1 MKRVSTLTVL
11 ACLMMSLVSVGVSA
25 DASEDIPTNAA
36 NTGDH
41 ASLVAALGH
50 VGLVSA
56 LQADG
61 PFTVFAPT
69 DAAFAAAGIDLA
81 AFDNDEANQTLADI
95 LLYHV
100 IEGAVDAANVT
111 DGLTVATLNG
121 DNLSFTV
128 TNGTVMAGDAT
139 VTTADVVASN
149 GIIHVIDKVLTP
161 PVDEVVPAGPPGEI
175 CYNVVTHTIVAGADE
190 AACGA
195 YMYLEDCEMNGQNVT
210 GCYNGVTH
218 ALANVSQAVCEGY
231 MWVPPVH
238 LAMTAAATT
247 IHTSLVAALG
257 AAGLVETL
265 SGDTNYTVFAPS
277 DDAFAAAGID
287 LASFDTEEEIATL
300 SDILLYHVVAG
311 ETLSSDLADGTTT
324 VVAANG
330 DELDIV
336 VSADGVTVGGANVTL
351 ADVPASNGVIHVID
365 AVLLPPADE
374 PVDETPDPF
383 EGIDCAVTIG
393 ASEVGYEFTQPSV
406 TVAVGE
412 TVCWSWEDASMP
424 HNVRQVD
431 GPSSSTYVVNGVNS
445 GAAAS
450 TVAFSYTF
458 TEDTTFYYACEPH
471 IGLNMFGQVIVGD
484 GGAAPAAEESSTDSE
499 DTPGFLL
506 TSSLLAFVGAVA
518 VLSRRNTEE

>member
-11 ACLMMSLVSVGVSA
+11 ACLLISAVSVGVSA
-25 DASEDIPTNAA
+25 DSTEDIPTNAA
-36 NTGDH
+36 GTGVHD
-41 ASLVAALGH
+41 SLVAALGH
-50 VGLVSA
+50 AGLVSA
-56 LQADG
+56 LQGDG

-69 DAAFAAAGIDLA
+69 DDAFAAAGIDLA
-81 AFDNDEANQTLADI
+81 AFDNDEANQTLVDI

-111 DGLTVATLNG
+111 DGLTATTLNG
-121 DNLSFTV
+121 ANVSFTV
-128 TNGTVMAGDAT
+128 TNGSVMVGDAN
-139 VTTADVVASN
+139 VTTADVIASN
-149 GIIHVIDKVLTP
+149 GIIHVIDKVLMP
-161 PVDEVVPAGPPGEI
+161 PAEPTAPAGPPGEI
-175 CYNVVTHTIVAGADE
+175 CYNVITHTIVAGADE
-190 AACGA
+190 ATCGA
-195 YMYLEDCEMNGQNVT
+195 YTYLEDFEMNGQNVT
-210 GCYNGVTH
+210 GCYNTITH
-218 ALANVSQAVCEGY
+218 AFANTSQAVCEGY

-265 SGDTNYTVFAPS
+265 SGETNYTVFAPS

-287 LASFDTEEEIATL
+287 LASFDTEEELATL

-311 ETLSSDLADGTTT
+311 ETLSSDLAEGTTT

-330 DELDIV
+330 DELTIV

-365 AVLLPPADE
+365 AVLMPPA
-374 PVDETPDPF
+374 DETPDPF

-393 ASEVGYEFTQPSV
+393 AAEVGYEFTQPSV

-412 TVCWSWEDASMP
+412 TVCWYWEDASMP
-424 HNVRQVD
+424 HNVKEVD
-431 GPSSSTYVVNGVNS
+431 GPSSPTYVANGISS
-445 GAAAS
+445 GAAAN
-450 TVAFSYTF
+450 TVAFSHTF
-458 TEDTTFYYACEPH
+458 SEDTTFYYACEPH

-484 GGAAPAAEESSTDSE
+484 GGSAPAAEEPSTDSE

-506 TSSLLAFVGAVA
+506 TSSLLAFIGAVA
-518 VLSRRNTEE
+518 VLSRRAQRD

>member
-1 MKRVSTLTVL
+1 
-11 ACLMMSLVSVGVSA
+11 
-25 DASEDIPTNAA
+25 
-36 NTGDH
+36 
-41 ASLVAALGH
+41 
-50 VGLVSA
+50 
-56 LQADG
+56 
-61 PFTVFAPT
+61 
-69 DAAFAAAGIDLA
+69 
-81 AFDNDEANQTLADI
+81 
-95 LLYHV
+95 
-100 IEGAVDAANVT
+100 
-111 DGLTVATLNG
+111 
-121 DNLSFTV
+121 
-128 TNGTVMAGDAT
+128 
-139 VTTADVVASN
+139 
-149 GIIHVIDKVLTP
+149 
-161 PVDEVVPAGPPGEI
+161 
-175 CYNVVTHTIVAGADE
+175 VVTHTLVAGADE

-195 YMYLEDCEMNGQNVT
+195 YMYLEDYEMNGQNVT

-412 TVCWSWEDASMP
+412 TVCWFWEDASMP

-506 TSSLLAFVGAVA
+506 TSSLLAFIGAVA